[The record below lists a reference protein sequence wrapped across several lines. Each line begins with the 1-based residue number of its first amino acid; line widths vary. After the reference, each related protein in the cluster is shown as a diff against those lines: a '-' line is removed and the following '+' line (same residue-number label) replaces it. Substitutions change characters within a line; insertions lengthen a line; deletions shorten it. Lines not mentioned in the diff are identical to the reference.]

1 MDHEFEAKCIVSIT
15 GARRR
20 LEHVG
25 ARCVQPE
32 RLFRRAVYDFP
43 DGLLDRRGAWVRVR
57 DEGDRITMSYKQ
69 APPGAK
75 IADCFETELMI
86 DSYDN
91 GVTFCEDLGMVRKS
105 YQETKRES
113 WKVSDAK
120 FDIDTWPGIPTFIEV
135 EAATEDT
142 VRRYV
147 EELGFAWSDALFGGV
162 SVIYYRFLGLPEQEV
177 NQISEITFANPPVR
191 RAVS

>member
-1 MDHEFEAKCIVSIT
+1 MDHEFEAKCVVESVAD
-15 GARRR
+15 ARRR
-20 LEHVG
+20 LERIG

-32 RLFRRAVYDFP
+32 RLLRRVVYDFS
-43 DGLLDRRGAWVRVR
+43 DGSLDRRGAWVRVR

-69 APPGAK
+69 APEQST
-75 IADCFETELMI
+75 IADCFETELTI

-113 WKVSDAK
+113 WETDDAK
-120 FDIDTWPGIPTFIEV
+120 FDIDTWPGVPAFIEV
-135 EAATEDT
+135 EAADETT

-147 EELGFAWSDALFGGV
+147 EQLGLAWSDALFGGV
-162 SVIYYRFLGLPEQEV
+162 GVIYHRELGLPEQEV
-177 NQISEITFANPPVR
+177 NRIAEITFANPPKR
-191 RAVS
+191 QP